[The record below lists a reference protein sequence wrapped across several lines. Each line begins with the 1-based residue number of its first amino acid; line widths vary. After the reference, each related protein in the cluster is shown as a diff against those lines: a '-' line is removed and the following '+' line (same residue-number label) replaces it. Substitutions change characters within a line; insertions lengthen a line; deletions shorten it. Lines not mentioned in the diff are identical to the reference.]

1 MSPFEIA
8 ANAITALA
16 IFLAARNSV
25 HTWWLGIIGSL
36 IFIVVFYQ
44 AKLYA
49 DASLQIFFI
58 VTSMIGWRLW
68 LSRYSAPEV
77 KIQHADVRTLVWM
90 SVAAAL
96 VTAVYGSLLHYFTD
110 AYAPYV
116 DSAVLGFS
124 VMAQF
129 LLMQR
134 RIENWWVWIVVNTLS
149 VLLFAS
155 RELYLTA
162 GLYAIYWFN
171 AWYGMWHWSR
181 QMRDTPDK
189 ILSDASA

>member
-8 ANAITALA
+8 ANAITTLA

-49 DASLQIFFI
+49 DASLQFFFI
-58 VTSMIGWRLW
+58 VTSLIGWRLW
-68 LSRYSAPEV
+68 LSRHSAPEV
-77 KIQHADVRTLVWM
+77 KIQRTNVRTLLWM
-90 SVAAAL
+90 SLAAVL

-124 VMAQF
+124 VMAQL

-134 RIENWWVWIVVNTLS
+134 RIENWWVWIIVNTLS
-149 VLLFAS
+149 VPLFAS
-155 RELYLTA
+155 RELYLTS

-181 QMRDTPDK
+181 QMRGTPDK
-189 ILSDASA
+189 IVSNASA

>member
-1 MSPFEIA
+1 MSSFEIA
-8 ANAITALA
+8 ANIVTAIA

-25 HTWWLGIIGSL
+25 HTWWTGIIGSL
-36 IFIVVFYQ
+36 IFILVFYQ

-58 VTSMIGWRLW
+58 VTSVVGWRLW
-68 LSRYSAPEV
+68 LNRSSAAEV
-77 KIQHADVRTLVWM
+77 KIEHADTRTLLWM
-90 SVAAAL
+90 SIAAIL
-96 VTAVYGSLLHYFTD
+96 VTTIYGSLLHYFTD

-124 VMAQF
+124 VMAQL

-134 RIENWWVWIVVNTLS
+134 RIENWWVWLVVNTLS
-149 VLLFAS
+149 VPLFAS

-162 GLYAIYWFN
+162 GLYAIYWCN
-171 AWYGMWHWSR
+171 AWYGLWHWKQ
-181 QMRDTPDK
+181 QMRSATDK
-189 ILSDASA
+189 TDAKVLA